1 MQIYL
6 IGSLRNLEIPNVA
19 KRLRNYGFDVFDDWW
34 SASPDADDWWQ
45 EHERGKGKTY
55 AEALAGPHAEC
66 VFDFDFKHISR
77 SDIGVLVLPAGKSG
91 HLELGYMIGTGKP
104 GYILFD
110 QEPERY
116 DVMYKFA
123 KGVFFNVDEL
133 GQHLEREYI
142 RNPFYDRLG

>member
-1 MQIYL
+1 MKQIYL
-6 IGSLRNLEIPNVA
+6 IGSLRNLEIPKVA
-19 KRLRNYGFDVFDDWW
+19 ASLRKYGFKVFDDWW

-55 AEALAGPHAEC
+55 HEALNGPHADC
-66 VFDFDFKHISR
+66 VFNFDLKHIEA

-91 HLELGYMIGTGKP
+91 HLELGYMIGRGKP

-110 QEPERY
+110 KEPERY

-123 KGVFFNVDEL
+123 KDVFFDVDKL
-133 GQHLEREYI
+133 GETLAKNQS
-142 RNPFYDRLG
+142 